1 MVLTLRL
8 IVLYGLF
15 PCTALTDMF
24 CIIEVDSIY
33 CAVRTKP
40 LYEYKTEEFRLL
52 KVNDGL
58 RTNVSATCY
67 FPIFRVCVLLS
78 KFIC

>member
-40 LYEYKTEEFRLL
+40 LYEYKTEEFRL
-52 KVNDGL
+52 
-58 RTNVSATCY
+58 
-67 FPIFRVCVLLS
+67 
-78 KFIC
+78 